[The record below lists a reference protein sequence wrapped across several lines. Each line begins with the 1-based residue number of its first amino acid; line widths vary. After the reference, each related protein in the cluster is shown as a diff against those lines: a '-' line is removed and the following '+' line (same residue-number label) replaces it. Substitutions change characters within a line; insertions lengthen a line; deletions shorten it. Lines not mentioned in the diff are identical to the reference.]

1 MTGHTTLRDYQ
12 RNLSARLV
20 NLETGQAA
28 SRLGLQVGSDRW
40 LVDLADAGEIIP
52 VPPITAVPL
61 TRAWF
66 AGVANIRGNLYSI
79 IDFSAFLGGAPVS
92 ATDQTRLLLMS
103 EKYRMNSGLLVDRV
117 LGLYRED
124 QLEPVESPLRS
135 PWAAAQFTDGE
146 ANVWKQLNVSELAA
160 HPDFLQVG
168 I

>member
-1 MTGHTTLRDYQ
+1 MAGNISLREYQ

-28 SRLGLQVGSDRW
+28 TRLGLQVASDRW

-61 TRAWF
+61 TQAWF

-79 IDFSAFLGGAPVS
+79 IDFPAFLGGAPV
-92 ATDQTRLLLMS
+92 AVTDQTRLLLIS

-117 LGLYRED
+117 LGLYRDD
-124 QLEPVESPLRS
+124 QLQPAGPDLRS
-135 PWAAAQFTDGE
+135 PWASAQYTDAQ
-146 ANVWKQLNVSELAA
+146 ANVWKQLNVGELAA
-160 HPDFLQVG
+160 HPAFLEVG